1 MKMRLS
7 KAWLIAAKD
16 LRIFLKKKTIMYSA
30 GLLPFFIAVGTP
42 LILRFAIARRS
53 GLPASTLV
61 SLMNAFSFFPVIL
74 AAFVPISIAS
84 YSLVGEKIEK
94 SLEPLLS
101 TPITDGE
108 LFLGKAIAG
117 FIPTIVPIYLASAVY
132 MILADVF
139 TYPRLGYY
147 YLPSA
152 TTWLILFPLIPLAV
166 IFSIELGV
174 LISSRVSDV
183 RSAQTLGG
191 LALLPFAA
199 IYVGTETGLITL
211 DDRNLVFIAAATLAV
226 DIVLY
231 VLSTKTFRREEIL
244 TKWK

>member
-1 MKMRLS
+1 
-7 KAWLIAAKD
+7 
-16 LRIFLKKKTIMYSA
+16 
-30 GLLPFFIAVGTP
+30 
-42 LILRFAIARRS
+42 
-53 GLPASTLV
+53 
-61 SLMNAFSFFPVIL
+61 
-74 AAFVPISIAS
+74 
-84 YSLVGEKIEK
+84 
-94 SLEPLLS
+94 
-101 TPITDGE
+101 
-108 LFLGKAIAG
+108 
-117 FIPTIVPIYLASAVY
+117 

-139 TYPRLGYY
+139 TSPKLGYY

-152 TTWLILFPLIPLAV
+152 TSWLILFPLIPLAV

-211 DDRNLVFIAAATLAV
+211 NDRNLIFIAAATLAV

-231 VLSTKTFRREEIL
+231 ALSTRTFRREEIL